1 MAEAMTELHDDLAE
15 GDAFLHNDPY
25 LGNSHSADHG
35 ILVPVFVGG
44 EHVFTAVA
52 KAHQADCGN
61 ALPTTYMG
69 AAKDVYGEGALI
81 FPAVKIQSDYEHNM
95 DLVRMC
101 RMRIR
106 VPDQWWGDYLATLGA
121 GVSPRDARAGDDAAA
136 LRWHDLSTLADAAD
150 LVPGLLGFLVEHGLV
165 PVSDPST
172 EADAS
177 R

>member
-1 MAEAMTELHDDLAE
+1 MTSGGTDVRPEVCVGAVVIHDGRLLLVQRGRGAGQGLWSIPGGRVEA
-15 GDAFLHNDPY
+15 
-25 LGNSHSADHG
+25 
-35 ILVPVFVGG
+35 G
-44 EHVFTAVA
+44 ERMVDAVA
-52 KAHQADCGN
+52 REVREETG
-61 ALPTTYMG
+61 L
-69 AAKDVYGEGALI
+69 
-81 FPAVKIQSDYEHNM
+81 AVDAGPWVGYVE
-95 DLVRMC
+95 
-101 RMRIR
+101 RIG
-106 VPDQWWGDYLATLGA
+106 PDHHFVIHDYLATLGA